1 MTHTVLRCRLCER
14 TQPLRPRST
23 CPTCQGPLDVEYRLE
38 RLALRT
44 DGDQAP
50 RSMWRYAELLP
61 HVPPDLSTPGL
72 TPLVEA
78 PRLSRALGIE
88 LLLKLE
94 DANPT
99 HSFKDRIAATAVAAA
114 QVFGF
119 ETLCCSSTGNLG
131 EALAARCASVG
142 LESVLLCPAG
152 DPPAVA
158 TATYG
163 AKILSVA
170 GTFDDCRTL
179 ERRLEGLFPW
189 GFVEG
194 NLRAVASE
202 GAKTIAYEIAEQLG
216 WQLPDAVVSPAAS
229 GTLFA
234 KLAQG
239 FDELA
244 ALGAAEGT
252 RPRLYGAQAGGC
264 PPLAAA
270 WADDRPLSKV
280 LPDTEVRSLAI
291 GDPAYGELAV
301 GAARMSG
308 GAINAVPEETIAGSA
323 SFLAQMTGVYAD
335 SAGGVAFGAL
345 LELVR
350 RGDVRPGERVVLV
363 VTGTGLKPYGY
374 DGDCSPQEI
383 TSDVDSALAA
393 LGVSQ

>member
-1 MTHTVLRCRLCER
+1 MSRTALRCRLCER
-14 TQPLRPRST
+14 TQPLSPRST
-23 CPTCQGPLDVEYRLE
+23 CPTCHGPLDVEYDLE
-38 RLALRT
+38 LLALIT
-44 DGDQAP
+44 QDDHAP

-61 HVPPDLSTPGL
+61 HAPADVSTPGL

-78 PRLSRALGIE
+78 PRLSQALGIH

-99 HSFKDRIAATAVAAA
+99 HSFKDRIAASAIAAA
-114 QVFGF
+114 QAFHF

-142 LESVLLCPAG
+142 LETVLLCPAG
-152 DPPAVA
+152 EPPTVA

-163 AKILSVA
+163 AKILRVA
-170 GTFDDCRTL
+170 GTFDDCRLL

-194 NLRAVASE
+194 NLHALASE

-216 WQLPDAVVSPAAS
+216 WQLPDAVISPAAS

-239 FDELA
+239 FDELTALEA
-244 ALGAAEGT
+244 ATGT

-264 PPLAAA
+264 PPLATA

-308 GAINAVPEETIAGSA
+308 GAINAVPEEEIAEST
-323 SFLAQMTGVYAD
+323 SFFAQMTGVHAD

-350 RGDVRPGERVVLV
+350 RGDIEPGERVVLV

-374 DGDCSPQEI
+374 DVESSPQEV
-383 TSDVDSALAA
+383 TSDVDEVLAV
-393 LGVSQ
+393 LGVS

>member
-1 MTHTVLRCRLCER
+1 MTRTALRCRLCER
-14 TQPLRPRST
+14 TQPLTPRSI
-23 CPTCQGPLDVEYRLE
+23 CPTCNGPLDVEYGLE
-38 RLALRT
+38 RLTLRT
-44 DGDQAP
+44 NADGSP

-61 HVPPDLSTPGL
+61 HVPADVSTPGL
-72 TPLVEA
+72 TPLVDA
-78 PRLSRALGIE
+78 PRLSQALGIH

-99 HSFKDRIAATAVAAA
+99 HSFKDRIAASAIASA
-114 QVFGF
+114 QAFGL

-131 EALAARCASVG
+131 EAVAARCASVG

-158 TATYG
+158 TGSYG
-163 AKILSVA
+163 AKILRVA
-170 GTFDDCRTL
+170 GTFDDCRVL

-194 NLRAVASE
+194 NLHALASE
-202 GAKTIAYEIAEQLG
+202 GAKTIAYEIAEQLA
-216 WQLPDAVVSPAAS
+216 WQLPDAVISPAAS

-239 FDELA
+239 FDELN
-244 ALGAAEGT
+244 ALGAATGA

-264 PPLAAA
+264 PPLATA

-308 GAINAVPEETIAGSA
+308 GAIKAVPEEEIAEST
-323 SFLAQMTGVYAD
+323 SFFAQMTGVHAD

-350 RGDVRPGERVVLV
+350 RGDIHPGERVVLV
-363 VTGTGLKPYGY
+363 VTGTGLKPYRY
-374 DGDCSPQEI
+374 DLDYSPQEV
-383 TSDVDSALAA
+383 TSDVDDVLAV
-393 LGVSQ
+393 LGVR

>member
-1 MTHTVLRCRLCER
+1 
-14 TQPLRPRST
+14 
-23 CPTCQGPLDVEYRLE
+23 
-38 RLALRT
+38 
-44 DGDQAP
+44 
-50 RSMWRYAELLP
+50 MWRYGDLLP
-61 HVPPDLSTPGL
+61 HVPADLSTPGL

-78 PRLSRALGIE
+78 PRLSQALGIH

-99 HSFKDRIAATAVAAA
+99 HSFKDRIAASAVASA
-114 QVFGF
+114 QAFGL

-131 EALAARCASVG
+131 EALAARCASMG
-142 LESVLLCPAG
+142 LETVLLCPAG
-152 DPPAVA
+152 EPPTVA

-163 AKILSVA
+163 AKILRVA
-170 GTFDDCRTL
+170 GTFDDCRVL

-194 NLRAVASE
+194 NLHALASE
-202 GAKTIAYEIAEQLG
+202 GAKTIAYEIAEQLE

-244 ALGAAEGT
+244 ALHAATGA

-264 PPLAAA
+264 PPLATA

-308 GAINAVPEETIAGSA
+308 GAINAVPEEEIGEST
-323 SFLAQMTGVYAD
+323 SFFAQMTGVHAD

-345 LELVR
+345 LQLVR
-350 RGDVRPGERVVLV
+350 RGDIRSGERVVLI

-374 DGDCSPQEI
+374 DVEYAPQEV
-383 TSDVDSALAA
+383 TSDVDEVLAV
-393 LGVSQ
+393 LGVT

>member
-1 MTHTVLRCRLCER
+1 MTQTVLRCRLCER
-14 TQPLRPRST
+14 TEPLTARSI
-23 CPTCQGPLDVEYRLE
+23 CPTCHGPLDVEYGRE
-38 RLALRT
+38 RLAVRT
-44 DGDQAP
+44 DGDDAP

-61 HVPPDLSTPGL
+61 HLPAHLSTPGL
-72 TPLVEA
+72 TPLVET
-78 PRLSRALGIE
+78 PRLSEALGIH

-99 HSFKDRIAATAVAAA
+99 HSFKDRIAASAIAAA
-114 QVFGF
+114 EAFHF

-142 LESVLLCPAG
+142 LETVLLCPAG
-152 DPPAVA
+152 EPPTVA
-158 TATYG
+158 TGTYG
-163 AKILSVA
+163 AKILRVA
-170 GTFDDCRTL
+170 GTFDDCRAL
-179 ERRLEGLFPW
+179 ERRLEELFPW

-194 NLRAVASE
+194 NLHSLASE
-202 GAKTIAYEIAEQLG
+202 GAKTIAYEIAEQLD
-216 WQLPDAVVSPAAS
+216 WQLPDAVITPAAS

-239 FDELA
+239 FDELT
-244 ALGAAEGT
+244 ALGAATGA

-264 PPLAAA
+264 PPLATA

-280 LPDTEVRSLAI
+280 RPDTEVRSLAI

-308 GAINAVPEETIAGSA
+308 GAIEAVPEEEIAESTK
-323 SFLAQMTGVYAD
+323 FFAQMTGVHVD

-350 RGDVRPGERVVLV
+350 KGDIQPGERVVLV
-363 VTGTGLKPYGY
+363 VTGTGSKPYGY
-374 DGDCSPQEI
+374 DLHYAPQEV
-383 TSDVDSALAA
+383 TSDVADVLAV
-393 LGVSQ
+393 LGVS

>member
-1 MTHTVLRCRLCER
+1 MTQTALRCRFCER
-14 TQPLRPRST
+14 TQQLTPRST
-23 CPTCQGPLDVEYRLE
+23 CPTCHGPLDVEYGLE

-44 DGDQAP
+44 DGDEP

-61 HVPPDLSTPGL
+61 HVPADRSSPGL

-78 PRLSRALGIE
+78 PRLSLPLGID
-88 LLLKLE
+88 LMLKLE

-99 HSFKDRIAATAVAAA
+99 HSFKDRIAASAIAAA
-114 QVFGF
+114 QAFGF

-142 LESVLLCPAG
+142 LETVLLCPAG
-152 DPPAVA
+152 DPPAIA

-179 ERRLEGLFPW
+179 ERRLEQLFPW

-216 WQLPDAVVSPAAS
+216 WHLPDAVISPTAS
-229 GTLFA
+229 GTLLA

-244 ALGAAEGT
+244 ALGAAEGR

-280 LPDTEVRSLAI
+280 LPNTEVRSLAI

-308 GAINAVPEETIAGSA
+308 GAIKAVPEEKIADST

-335 SAGGVAFGAL
+335 SSGGVAFDAL

-350 RGDVRPGERVVLV
+350 RGDIREGERVVLV

-374 DGDCSPQEI
+374 HVDCSPQEV
-383 TSDVDSALAA
+383 TSDVEAVLAA
-393 LGVSQ
+393 LGVS